1 MPVKIDGSV
10 AVVTG
15 AGSGIGRSIAAALA
29 SAGASVVA
37 GDIDAGS
44 AAETAAMIGGVAA
57 AADAASTDGIATLLD
72 TARRTF
78 GPVDIYVANAGITG
92 QPGLG
97 DDEAAWDRI
106 IDINL
111 RAHIRAAKAVVPEW
125 LERGSGHF
133 VAVASAAGLLTQ
145 LGAAPY
151 SVTKHAAV
159 GFAEWL
165 AITYGDKGIGVSC
178 VCPMGVD
185 TPLLRGMSDS
195 PDAEIR
201 VAGAAVTSAGAV
213 IDPDTVAALV
223 VQAIA
228 DQNVPGA
235 APPRGAD
242 HVSAEGRRLRPVD
255 RRDAPLPTHP
265 GLITHPAG
273 ARRRIVSRA
282 DLGRPHRRE
291 RLRLPE
297 ARCWVR
303 PGVPWLSPTCADRCP
318 TNMQL
323 VGRETGTSISRST
336 RPSGVYRMTLLPCH
350 FADQTHP
357 SESTVRP
364 SGSAGLRSVANTRP
378 LWISPVVES

>member
-1 MPVKIDGSV
+1 MPVKVDGSV
-10 AVVTG
+10 VVVTG

-37 GDIDAGS
+37 GDIDASS
-44 AAETAAMIGGVAA
+44 AAQTAAMIGGISA
-57 AADAASTDGIATLLD
+57 AADASSTDGIATLLD
-72 TARRTF
+72 TARQAF

-97 DDEAAWDRI
+97 DDESAWDQI

-125 LERGSGHF
+125 IERGSGHF

-195 PDAEIR
+195 PDAAIR

-213 IDPDTVAALV
+213 IDADTVAALV
-223 VQAIA
+223 VQAIT
-228 DQNVPGA
+228 DGTFLVLPHPEVLTMYQQK
-235 APPRGAD
+235 GAD
-242 HVSAEGRRLRPVD
+242 YDRWIAGMRRY
-255 RRDAPLPTHP
+255 RR
-265 GLITHPAG
+265 
-273 ARRRIVSRA
+273 S
-282 DLGRPHRRE
+282 LG
-291 RLRLPE
+291 
-297 ARCWVR
+297 
-303 PGVPWLSPTCADRCP
+303 
-318 TNMQL
+318 
-323 VGRETGTSISRST
+323 
-336 RPSGVYRMTLLPCH
+336 
-350 FADQTHP
+350 
-357 SESTVRP
+357 
-364 SGSAGLRSVANTRP
+364 
-378 LWISPVVES
+378 